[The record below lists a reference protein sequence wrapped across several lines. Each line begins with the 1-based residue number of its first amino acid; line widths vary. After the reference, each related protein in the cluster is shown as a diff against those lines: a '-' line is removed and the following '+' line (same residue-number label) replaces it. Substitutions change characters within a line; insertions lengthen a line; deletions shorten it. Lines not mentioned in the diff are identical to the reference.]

1 MPFFPQTTEDG
12 KSQGSDLSQVM
23 ERMETSGKTTHLWV
37 NNIDMD
43 ILVGPQAEHL
53 CNCLIHTDRFC
64 HTTRKD
70 STEVNAPRR
79 FQVVYRYKTNTV
91 RLSWK
96 TNFGLKS
103 QVCLN
108 HTSHYS
114 NKSRFRTNFPF
125 SVRILNRTLL
135 NRQSIDFLLKLKY
148 TH

>member
-1 MPFFPQTTEDG
+1 
-12 KSQGSDLSQVM
+12 M

-64 HTTRKD
+64 HENERARR
-70 STEVNAPRR
+70 ELNAPSR
-79 FQVVYRYKTNTV
+79 FQMVYRYKTNTARLFV
-91 RLSWK
+91 RQKKPSFFK
-96 TNFGLKS
+96 PYS
-103 QVCLN
+103 Y
-108 HTSHYS
+108 YS
-114 NKSRFRTNFPF
+114 NKSRFRTNCPF
-125 SVRILNRTLL
+125 SVKILILLLL